1 MAEKDIA
8 EKILEAYNEVFA
20 DIVNVLL
27 FHGKEVIKPDEL
39 VEQAPRA
46 AYKADGIL
54 REIER
59 DVAKRW
65 TKQNIHIACLGLE
78 NQTKAD
84 RDMPLRVI
92 GYDGAEYR
100 WQLSQDFPERYPV
113 ATLVLYFD
121 YEKHWSGPLNLLDC
135 FKVPEEFRPYVN
147 DYKVNLFEIAYLTDE
162 QVNLFKSD
170 FRVVA
175 EYFTQMQRNRDYN
188 PEPRTLVHVQE
199 VLQLLSIMT
208 GDHRFE
214 EVFAS
219 GAEGGPENMCEVLER
234 IESRGIAKGRAEGRT
249 EGRSE
254 GISLVAGNLKGY
266 LTDAQIAEIV
276 AKSNAQAQQ
285 AE

>member
-1 MAEKDIA
+1 M
-8 EKILEAYNEVFA
+8 FA

-135 FKVPEEFRPYVN
+135 FKVPEEFTPYVN
-147 DYKVNLFEIAYLTDE
+147 DYKVNLFEIAYLSEE
-162 QVNLFKSD
+162 QVKLFKSD

-175 EYFTQMQRNRDYN
+175 EYFTQMQRNRDYK

-234 IESRGIAKGRAEGRT
+234 IESRGITKGRAEGRA
-249 EGRSE
+249 EGRSEGRVE
-254 GISLVAGNLKGY
+254 GISLVADNLKGY